1 MDDFGED
8 PLDLFDDD
16 GDGVVEM
23 CVLFDDEGKN
33 KQTGSKPPSNSG
45 CCVVF
50 LATGASIGMTVR
62 GVTRSLA

>member
-1 MDDFGED
+1 MDDFDKD

-23 CVLFDDEGKN
+23 CVLFDEDGKKN
-33 KQTGSKPPSNSG
+33 KQGGSKPPINSG

-50 LATGASIGMTVR
+50 LMLSSSLIMLGWSIMQIV
-62 GVTRSLA
+62 

>member
-1 MDDFGED
+1 MADFGED

-23 CVLFDDEGKN
+23 CVLFDEDGKN
-33 KQTGSKPPSNSG
+33 KQGGAKPSGNSG

-50 LATGASIGMTVR
+50 WALGASIGMTVW
-62 GVTRSLA
+62 GVTRFLA